1 MGNEGR
7 EGRQHPGFGGCPP
20 QGRWKL
26 QLLACFAAPAPF
38 RSADWRREW
47 ARRLEGRERAGAA
60 ELLLERATAFVCL
73 LHPRTTRGRLERG
86 FSSGAVRGRAPVR
99 PAPLVRAPGGRSRPR
114 GGAALVL
121 AVLSLGCAAPGG
133 RRRVAGAGVCPL
145 WGVQAIRSGVRD
157 GMWSLRGCFL
167 SPAPTLGS
175 VDWTG
180 AMDWGRER
188 RGAVMTSVAGK
199 WPGCRGSCCGL
210 PLSPV
215 SSFPLPRC
223 PVRGP
228 PGSHPPPWAQVKRR
242 RRGACSGALAPS
254 PVRGAGS
261 LESDAEDSVIL
272 N

>member
-1 MGNEGR
+1 MKEGR
-7 EGRQHPGFGGCPP
+7 AGSTQASAAAHLRGAGNYNSWHASRRPPPSALLIGAESERVGWRGGSGRGLRRSYWRKLWLLSAFYIPGRPGGA
-20 QGRWKL
+20 W
-26 QLLACFAAPAPF
+26 
-38 RSADWRREW
+38 SADFLRELW
-47 ARRLEGRERAGAA
+47 GGARPWGRLRSCARLAVVPGRAA
-60 ELLLERATAFVCL
+60 ERRSCS
-73 LHPRTTRGRLERG
+73 PSCRW
-86 FSSGAVRGRAPVR
+86 AVQR
-99 PAPLVRAPGGRSRPR
+99 PGDAGGSREP
-114 GGAALVL
+114 ASVL
-121 AVLSLGCAAPGG
+121 CEAI
-133 RRRVAGAGVCPL
+133 
-145 WGVQAIRSGVRD
+145 QAIRSGVRD
-157 GMWSLRGCFL
+157 GMWSLRDCFL

-242 RRGACSGALAPS
+242 RRGACSRALAPS